1 MLSIATK
8 VERIVMDS
16 AFLTEGLRRGLI
28 NLSELARQLQPQLE
42 NDLWKPVGQAAVVTA
57 LRRVAERLPSGPG
70 SASGVGSVAG
80 SGSFLVLAQKTGE
93 LTTRTGLT
101 EYTFRD
107 SDSIHECHR
116 HLLAAAEPVRGG
128 FVTVTRG
135 VNEVMVICSR
145 QLASQV
151 EQAFAGERQLARL
164 DDLNALTLHLDPA
177 AGREPGVHHAILK
190 QLAWDKIELVN
201 MICTH
206 TELTILL
213 RQDQTGPAFS
223 ALARLRMH

>member
-8 VERIVMDS
+8 VERIVLES
-16 AFLTEGLRRGLI
+16 AFLTEGLRKGLI

-42 NDLWKPVGQAAVVTA
+42 SDLWKPVGKAAVVTA
-57 LRRVAERLPSGPG
+57 LRRVAERLPAQPG
-70 SASGVGSVAG
+70 RE
-80 SGSFLVLAQKTGE
+80 VLLAHKTGE

-101 EYTFRD
+101 EYTFRH

-116 HLLAAAEPVRGG
+116 KLLSRAEPLRGT

-135 VNEVMVICSR
+135 VNEVMVICSE
-145 QLASQV
+145 LLVPLV
-151 EQAFAGERQLARL
+151 EEVFADERLLARL
-164 DDLNALTLHLDPA
+164 DDLNAVTLHLDPGA
-177 AGREPGVHHAILK
+177 SREPGMYHAILK
-190 QLAWDKIELVN
+190 QLAWDKINVVN
-201 MICTH
+201 MICTY